1 MERTITVLGVSNI
14 SFGLP
19 RREFINTTFL
29 TLAMQAGLDLP
40 IINPNNAAMM
50 GAVNAYHVLA
60 NIDKSATLYVERYAD
75 TVAVK
80 EETKSTEASIK
91 DLIKKG
97 LGDLTA
103 RKVKELLETKEALDV
118 VNEDLIPAL
127 DEVGALFE
135 KGTIFL
141 PQLLASAQAAESG
154 FAVIKEQMAKANKE
168 TISKGKI
175 VLATV
180 KGDVHDIGKNIVKT
194 ILENYGF
201 TVIDLGKDV
210 PIEKVVEAAREHKVK
225 LVGLS
230 ALMTTTVASM
240 EQTIKALREAGL
252 DCKVMVG
259 GAVLTEEFAMQIG
272 ADFYS
277 KDAKQSAD
285 IAKMVLGD

>member
-1 MERTITVLGVSNI
+1 
-14 SFGLP
+14 
-19 RREFINTTFL
+19 
-29 TLAMQAGLDLP
+29 
-40 IINPNNAAMM
+40 
-50 GAVNAYHVLA
+50 
-60 NIDKSATLYVERYAD
+60 
-75 TVAVK
+75 
-80 EETKSTEASIK
+80 
-91 DLIKKG
+91 
-97 LGDLTA
+97 
-103 RKVKELLETKEALDV
+103 
-118 VNEDLIPAL
+118 
-127 DEVGALFE
+127 
-135 KGTIFL
+135 
-141 PQLLASAQAAESG
+141 
-154 FAVIKEQMAKANKE
+154 MAKNNKE

-210 PIEKVVEAAREHKVK
+210 PIERVVEAAREHKVK

-240 EQTIKALREAGL
+240 EQTIKALRDAGL